1 MSRKENDDNDFVAT
15 KAEKSFDDDGNIQV
29 ANAAVKKTLNIV
41 PQKGNKAGTFKSVNY
56 LLKKPAK
63 VIKID
68 GSKKTIS

>member
-1 MSRKENDDNDFVAT
+1 MSRKENDDFVAT

-41 PQKGNKAGTFKSVNY
+41 PQKGNKAGKFKSVTD

>member
-1 MSRKENDDNDFVAT
+1 MSRKENDDFVAT
-15 KAEKSFDDDGNIQV
+15 KAEKSFDEEGNIQV

-41 PQKGNKAGTFKSVNY
+41 PQKGNKAGKFKSVTD

-63 VIKID
+63 VITID